1 MDIKLSDKTKAIM
14 TLIGG
19 FLLLLM
25 NGSIFLWGQLNVYVT
40 SYFRQKDDPDL
51 ELGVAGTVYPVMMI
65 SLATGIPLG
74 IKLVKLFGQARY
86 NLLICSI
93 ISSLMVIISS
103 YTQKFYQFAIV
114 YAVLHGFAQGTIF
127 FVPIYM
133 GYLHFPNNRGLVAGV
148 NTGGFA
154 LNSFFFGLLFFKLV
168 NPNGLSQISN
178 TDGYSYFEGPS
189 VEVARNVP
197 EALRTIGFIFLGVSV
212 VASQMIMYHPNQIGE
227 EEKRLKKE
235 LMQKENEKND
245 LQKLQHNVDQIDLPS
260 LNKIRVS
267 NQNDKQ
273 TNQANCIQIDQQI
286 LNKKLEILQLEEE
299 VIQQKIELAHHQDK
313 QREYMIV
320 DEEISNKQSQKSDE
334 NQPLEQ
340 HQFTRLFK
348 QELPNRNQHKNSFT
362 SNKSQNTAQQ
372 QVIRLEQKEKQ
383 IEVNLDELKKR
394 NILIEEQLNK
404 IGAPSITV
412 CLKQPQLYMSIF
424 LGFLTLGQGLIVNGN
439 YKSIAKDFGYT
450 DDSFQ
455 SLVGY
460 LGGIANGFCRPLWS
474 LLLDKYPF
482 KRILQGFLIVQI
494 ITSLTIQFTDS
505 SKAFFAIWIFIIH
518 MVFGV
523 AFGSFP
529 VFSSQLNGVKVGAQ
543 LYGLYWYG
551 FSMAN
556 FLQFFL
562 ILFVKK
568 IIGFNNIF
576 YIYFGQEVLAL
587 LIITLYKFKVN
598 WSQYYTEIPKS
609 LQALTQPSQTLQTL
623 DNQPTVALT
632 K

>member
-1 MDIKLSDKTKAIM
+1 MHIKLSDKTKAII

-25 NGSIFLWGQLNVYVT
+25 NGTIFLWGQLNVYVT
-40 SYFRQKDDPDL
+40 SYFRQKEEPDL

-65 SLATGIPLG
+65 SLATGIPFG
-74 IKLVKLFGQARY
+74 IKLVKLFVQARY
-86 NLLICSI
+86 NLLVCSI
-93 ISSLMVIISS
+93 VSSLMVVISS

-114 YAVLHGFAQGTIF
+114 YAVLHGFTQGTIF

-148 NTGGFA
+148 TTGGFA
-154 LNSFFFGLLFFKLV
+154 LNSFIFGLLFFKLV

-178 TDGYSYFEGPS
+178 SDGYSYFEGPS

-197 EALRTIGFIFLGVSV
+197 EALRTIGFIFLGVSIF
-212 VASQMIMYHPNQIGE
+212 ASQMIMYHPNQIGE

-235 LMQKENEKND
+235 LMIKENEKND
-245 LQKLQHNVDQIDLPS
+245 LQKLQQDVDQKDSSS
-260 LNKIRVS
+260 LNKIGDS
-267 NQNDKQ
+267 NQK
-273 TNQANCIQIDQQI
+273 NQQINQKNCVQIDQQI
-286 LNKKLEILQLEEE
+286 LTKKTEILQLEEE
-299 VIQQKIELAHHQDK
+299 IIHQKIELAHHQDK
-313 QREYMIV
+313 QREYMIA
-320 DEEISNKQSQKSDE
+320 DEEVQSRQIQKLEE

-340 HQFTRLFK
+340 HKFLELFK
-348 QELPNRNQHKNSFT
+348 QEVPNRNQHKNSFVSST
-362 SNKSQNTAQQ
+362 SQNTVQE
-372 QVIRLEQKEKQ
+372 QVIQLEQKEKQ
-383 IEVNLDELKKR
+383 IEVNLDELKKK

-404 IGAPSITV
+404 IGAPSISV

-424 LGFLTLGQGLIVNGN
+424 LGFLALGQGLLVNGN

-482 KRILQGFLIVQI
+482 KRILQAFLIVQI
-494 ITSLTIQFTDS
+494 ITSLSLQSTNT

-523 AFGSFP
+523 VFGSFP
-529 VFSSQLNGVKVGAQ
+529 VFSSRLNGVKVGAQ

-551 FSMAN
+551 FSLAN

-562 ILFVKK
+562 ILFAKK

-576 YIYFGQEVLAL
+576 YIYFAQEVLAL
-587 LIITLYKFKVN
+587 LIITFYKFKVN
-598 WSQYYTEIPKS
+598 WAQYYTEIPKN
-609 LQALTQPSQTLQTL
+609 LQVLTQPSQTLQTL
-623 DNQPTVALT
+623 DNQPTVILS

>member
-1 MDIKLSDKTKAIM
+1 MNIQMSDKTKAVL

-25 NGSIFLWGQLNVYVT
+25 NGSIFLWGQLNVYIT
-40 SYFRQKDDPDL
+40 SYFRQKDDHDL

-103 YTQKFYQFAIV
+103 YTQRFYQFAIV

-148 NTGGFA
+148 TTGGFA
-154 LNSFFFGLLFFKLV
+154 LNSFIFGLLFFKLV

-178 TDGYSYFEGPS
+178 SDGYSYFEGPS
-189 VEVARNVP
+189 VEVAKKVP

-227 EEKRLKKE
+227 EEKRLKKQ
-235 LMQKENEKND
+235 LQMKENEKKD
-245 LQKLQHNVDQIDLPS
+245 LQKLQQNIDQKDSSS
-260 LNKIRVS
+260 LNKIGDQ
-267 NQNDKQ
+267 NQNQNYIKV
-273 TNQANCIQIDQQI
+273 DQQI
-286 LNKKLEILQLEEE
+286 VNKKLEILQLEEE
-299 VIQQKIELAHHQDK
+299 IIQQKIELAHHQDK

-320 DEEISNKQSQKSDE
+320 DEEIQNNQNGKVDE

-340 HQFTRLFK
+340 HQFREVFK
-348 QELPNRNQHKNSFT
+348 QELENRNQHKNSFISHT
-362 SNKSQNTAQQ
+362 SQNTAQE
-372 QVIRLEQKEKQ
+372 QVIQLEQKEKQ
-383 IEVNLDELKKR
+383 IEVNLDDLRKK
-394 NILIEEQLNK
+394 NILIEEQLNI
-404 IGAPSITV
+404 IGAPSISV

-424 LGFLTLGQGLIVNGN
+424 LGFLALGQGLLINGN

-482 KRILQGFLIVQI
+482 KRILQAFLIVQI
-494 ITSLTIQFTDS
+494 ITSLTLQFTNN

-523 AFGSFP
+523 VFGSWP
-529 VFSSQLNGVKVGAQ
+529 VFSSRLNGVKVGAQ

-551 FSMAN
+551 FSLAN

-562 ILFVKK
+562 ILFVRK
-568 IIGFNNIF
+568 IIGFNNMF

-587 LIITLYKFKVN
+587 LIITFYQFKVN
-598 WSQYYTEIPKS
+598 WSKYYTEIPKS
-609 LQALTQPSQTLQTL
+609 LQILTQPSQTLQTL
-623 DNQPTVALT
+623 DNQPTNVILS